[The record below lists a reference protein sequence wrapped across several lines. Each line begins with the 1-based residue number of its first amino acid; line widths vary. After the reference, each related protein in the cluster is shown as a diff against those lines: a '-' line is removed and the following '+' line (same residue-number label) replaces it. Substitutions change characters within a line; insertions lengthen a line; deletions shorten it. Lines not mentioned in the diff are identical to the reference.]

1 MPDAD
6 KTLGVAITA
15 DLTKFNEQ
23 VDKVGQTLLKL
34 QEKKT
39 AIKFAVPSEAQLKK
53 LREYVDL
60 VTRLNGAAAQA
71 RGGIVESYPMQR
83 AARGAAGGAA
93 SGTVKVE
100 AELKAVAS
108 TLRADIEEALKEPF
122 DIHLRVANIEEI
134 RKQIGAMEIP
144 VTAAGGVPH
153 AGPMPTT
160 GPGNGMPTY
169 RWSQGFQQQLANGGE
184 NMRKYIDNLYAGL
197 NDARKIM
204 GQSMLRDVGHV
215 TDATEK
221 AAQQFAAI
229 AEAYGDKMEDLVQF
243 GAQPVYP
250 QSWPKEELRGKP
262 RPGQPRPV
270 VGGAAQQIMQA
281 IGPENQQWFFPALQD
296 FAGRAAGLY
305 STFGGSQR
313 TASSPAAAQPI
324 VQALR
329 ENTEAQKEAIRTAT
343 GPAPAAAATKTATA
357 EATAKAVAEQVAS
370 IGLKESG
377 QFTSQSLAERFAK
390 ALQERQ
396 RDSAAPG
403 GITPG
408 VTASVTPV
416 WSESR
421 KRWIDPKTGRIRKA
435 PPITM
440 EDGSLN
446 VAGEPMLTDSD
457 PVNRARQNQQQQR
470 RRNRQRTDVPTDTTP
485 LTLVQREIAGTG
497 NKANKV
503 PSRLA
508 YRGVDFS
515 DLLLPENVKL
525 MMGMTQGISQ
535 ENQGQ
540 MVRAITDNSPAAVLA
555 GKAGLPFLK
564 ANEKGNLPG
573 YSGLYMGMNP
583 QDVAKQQVYERLRA
597 ARIPELEIESV
608 VTSLFSGVKKGE
620 RPPSLPSGVASAAF
634 PNGQT
639 SENQVGALG
648 YAIQQIVRSL
658 GVGPDSLLNPG
669 QTGDAPAGALV
680 RGSGGYAA
688 PDRFGRNGEALPF
701 EVTAARLKSLAY
713 SAPEGEFRDLL
724 MQHLDNAVETAYQ
737 TAQVTGRNNRR
748 RIDNE
753 NAVTPDERVMRE
765 KEAAERVR
773 GLDAAMAQVASVWD
787 DTIGG
792 KLPTR
797 YYDEQGN
804 DLGPINNPDDET
816 APVTTSQLMRLRNLE
831 FQQHIAGM
839 LTDQRGNPV
848 PAKSRPTAQSNRA
861 FLRWLS
867 SNGYERLGRSLSAPQ
882 QMYWSTQQMARRA
895 YDTAAKSSDTSATRP
910 PNESEISRPP
920 RLMAQDKL
928 DALQKTYRDLFGGEA
943 QVQAD
948 PMARTTAARTR
959 TKSVRGAAAYFDEKL
974 RKWIDPTTGKEVPA
988 AQAQTANRMYLSGEG
1003 MEHMGASPVVQ
1014 AKVVGKKDLFWFQ
1027 AVEAAL
1033 RKEAKASNVGLRQL
1047 ADPKVKIG
1055 LPFSP
1060 EKLEELLATQPGDD
1074 RRNGLFS
1081 TYLENPDFARRVHER
1096 ATKSFRHKYGM
1107 APEKRQSD
1115 LESEMAHQKAIID
1128 ATQRALR
1135 GEEYDQQYAPLVE
1148 QELARQR
1155 QYRETG
1161 QVGQTLDR
1169 RGNRRLR
1176 TGDEDA
1182 RAYARAGGIAVPG
1195 TGPIDITGA
1204 TAEAEARRQAG
1215 INASGTYSMGSEDI
1229 HPSLRSTGGGGGR
1242 ATGNGRAPGDAGG
1255 DNSGRAFGG
1264 VIDVRIVGS
1273 TISVPVSLRS
1283 GRGMPA
1289 GASGNLTPESIRA
1302 NFAANNPGA
1311 SEEDIDAA
1319 VAALTGGGGRARGS
1333 GKKPKNVAG
1342 QQVVGFTQN
1351 SKGER
1356 KPIMRPVIAP
1366 VKVEGKDANAA
1377 LAKQKDKEFSY
1388 RSDQFYSEL
1397 YETTPEGIADTEREK
1412 EYTRLFDEAEERN
1425 KRAAKQAEE
1434 QRRRTEKGEA
1444 MYTDLFNRADAGVV
1458 PITPRES
1465 LGEDPRA
1472 QRKAEQEAERR
1483 AKKEAEYELLF
1494 DKGEKGAVPIY
1505 SRETMKPIGPR
1516 PVASSGPKPVTSRY
1530 AGPPTPQRLRAE
1542 LGAAG
1547 VPEADIEALIAAR
1560 TRPLGA
1566 GPAGA
1571 LPGAETAEDLY
1582 VRQAQARLRKAA
1594 NVTTSRSLGTTGIQL
1609 AQTFFGGKEQAAAA
1623 TIAYSQEVRDLQRI
1637 TDERRKLQSG
1647 LAQAQERVNR
1657 GTAIRASGKGG
1668 KELDAELAD
1677 AAKAV
1682 EEHTNALKDNGLA
1695 LDAQKK
1701 VVDTLAKDLPGVG
1714 AAFKNVAAG
1723 FVGGIGGG
1731 FIVSMM
1737 GAVTSLISETIE
1749 KGLIP
1754 QMDRRLGN
1762 GLLTAQQN
1770 RQFAG
1775 AVAQAQYTD
1784 LGVRQQMFE
1793 LGFGTQ
1799 GTNQVLQGLMLGAGG
1814 LAGAQ
1819 QFQGRADAAVAARAN
1834 LAQASNLGLPAG
1846 VSPQA
1851 VRTQGAF
1858 LSIPNPLGGY
1868 INLGGEGSYQE
1879 KLGDFLKQ
1887 LPDRATGLTGAD
1899 QGMLDLFSILDPR
1912 GSIIQREL
1920 QNRAAAPGSDRDVAN
1935 MATRDWM
1942 LKSVTGGLMRHGSA
1956 EEVARQADI
1965 VSQSDDLKGFA
1976 QIMRDS
1982 GVVFTEGV
1990 SSLDDVFRRLQ
2001 DIASGKQDL
2010 GTFFENAS
2018 QRQLPNMMFQ
2028 LQKQFEQADRTRQYG
2043 VGMNYYAQPHLAVG
2057 AGTNGAVP
2065 DWMASLGT
2073 DIDAQ
2078 MQAAAQ
2084 QGMNM
2089 IKAIS
2094 PEADDLAGQYEDL
2107 NTQLQTLAQKSAD
2120 IQKAQAWRDYTHN
2133 VYLAKRA
2140 VGDLAGLVGASG
2152 ASEIGQ
2158 LEKLNLLDQRRLQM
2172 LQFQQSQRALNY
2184 QRALAGFQY
2193 EGDTPE
2199 EAADRARIAREQT
2212 KYQQQ
2217 ELNINRRMF
2226 GRGVK
2231 IVDQQNLRAFNDAVY
2246 QLSELQKRFSEG
2258 NRLAQMAQT
2267 EQKVQ
2272 EAQNLI
2278 QGKINNLI
2286 QKEEG
2291 LRAAQMDLASATA
2304 DATGQTIKAVY
2315 DEAGKWL
2322 QKAADKYL
2330 VTIQTANDQAG
2341 IEVAPNSSGSP
2352 DDRDGTGDS
2361 NLSAFSQGGG
2371 KFVFNLSINN
2381 PVVRDDSDI
2390 RRIAAEVEKLINRK
2404 ASLMGLQRL
2413 RAD

>member
-71 RGGIVESYPMQR
+71 RGGIVESYPTQR
-83 AARGAAGGAA
+83 AAKGAAAGTAA
-93 SGTVKVE
+93 SGTVKVD

-108 TLRADIEEALKEPF
+108 TLRADIEAALKEPF

-144 VTAAGGVPH
+144 VTAAGGMPH
-153 AGPMPTT
+153 AGPMPTS
-160 GPGNGMPTY
+160 GPGGTTY
-169 RWSQGFQQQLANGGE
+169 SWNSAFKQQLANGGE
-184 NMRKYIDNLYAGL
+184 NMRKYLNNLYAGL
-197 NDARKIM
+197 NDARKMM
-204 GQSMLRDVGHV
+204 GQSMLRDVSHIE
-215 TDATEK
+215 DATEK

-229 AEAYGDKMEDLVQF
+229 TEAYGSRLEDLVQY
-243 GAQPVYP
+243 GEQPVYP
-250 QSWPKEELRGKP
+250 QTWPKAELRGKP
-262 RPGQPRPV
+262 RPNQPRPI
-270 VGGAAQQIMQA
+270 VGGAAAQMMASLPEEARQWLYPA
-281 IGPENQQWFFPALQD
+281 IQD
-296 FAGRAAGLY
+296 FAPRAAGLY
-305 STFGGSQR
+305 STFGGTQR
-313 TASSPAAAQPI
+313 HEAPAAAQPI

-329 ENTEAQKEAIRTAT
+329 ENTEVHREAARATSTPTTAN
-343 GPAPAAAATKTATA
+343 PAAQAATVAA
-357 EATAKAVAEQVAS
+357 EAAAKAVAERP
-370 IGLKESG
+370 IGVLGG
-377 QFTSQSLAERFAK
+377 QAAHGTLQSLMNVMKET
-390 ALQERQ
+390 QEQARQ
-396 RDSAAPG
+396 DRRAPG
-403 GITPG
+403 GVTPG

-435 PPITM
+435 PPMTL

-446 VAGEPMLTDSD
+446 VPGEPMLADAD
-457 PVNRARQNQQQQR
+457 PNMRYDKDGKPILSARQAQQAAR
-470 RRNRQRTDVPTDTTP
+470 RKARQGPSVAPDTTP
-485 LTLVQREIAGTG
+485 LTLLEREVAGTG
-497 NKANKV
+497 NRSMPV
-503 PSRLA
+503 PTSMR
-508 YRGVDFS
+508 YRGVDLS
-515 DLLLPENVKL
+515 DLLMPENVRR
-525 MMGMTQGISQ
+525 MIGISRGISQ

-540 MVRAITDNSPAAVLA
+540 LVHALGDYSPEAILR
-555 GKAGLPFLK
+555 GKAGMPYLGV
-564 ANEKGNLPG
+564 NERGNIPG
-573 YSGLYMGMNP
+573 ESGLFMG
-583 QDVAKQQVYERLRA
+583 VAPHEIAREIATSRLRE
-597 ARIPELEIESV
+597 ARIDEDEIANVVSV
-608 VTSLFSGVKKGE
+608 MFGGVKKGE
-620 RPPSLPSGVASAAF
+620 EPPYLPSGVANAAL
-634 PNGQT
+634 PAGKSSQ
-639 SENQVGALG
+639 NQVGALG
-648 YAIQQIVRSL
+648 YGISQIVRSL
-658 GVGPDSLLNPG
+658 GLDPG
-669 QTGDAPAGALV
+669 TLMQSGRNGGDAPAGGLV
-680 RGSGGYAA
+680 KGSGGYAA
-688 PDRFGRNGEALPF
+688 PDRMGKNGPETPF
-701 EVTAARLKSLAY
+701 EVSAARLRTLAY
-713 SAPEGEFRDLL
+713 SSTSPEYRDFIL
-724 MQHLDNAVETAYQ
+724 QHLDNAVEVAFQ
-737 TAQVTGRNNRR
+737 RSQAVGAKNRDSIGHQSEGRFRGEMK
-748 RIDNE
+748 DY
-753 NAVTPDERVMRE
+753 
-765 KEAAERVR
+765 AEFSPETSIQ
-773 GLDAAMAQVASVWD
+773 GLDELLNHVASTWD
-787 DTIGG
+787 EIIGG
-792 KLPTR
+792 TLPTHHP
-797 YYDEQGN
+797 DGS
-804 DLGPINNPDDET
+804 PILNPRDPK
-816 APVTTSQLMRLRNLE
+816 APVSTGDLIRARNFDL
-831 FQQHIAGM
+831 QAALADM
-839 LTDQRGNPV
+839 LLGKNGQAV
-848 PAKSRPTAQSNRA
+848 PASSRPTPTTNRK
-861 FLRWLS
+861 FVQWLAA
-867 SNGYERLGRSLSAPQ
+867 NDYVRLSATLGSGVAG
-882 QMYWSTQQMARRA
+882 MYYSTQGMALQA
-895 YDTAAKSSDTSATRP
+895 YKTAAKSADKRATRP
-910 PNESEISRPP
+910 ANESEISRPP

-959 TKSVRGAAAYFDEKL
+959 TKSVRGAAAYFDEKQ

-1115 LESEMAHQKAIID
+1115 LEAEMAHQKAIID

-1135 GEEYDQQYAPLVE
+1135 GEEYDQQYEPQVRA
-1148 QELARQR
+1148 ELARQAQFR
-1155 QYRETG
+1155 ATG
-1161 QVGQTLDR
+1161 EVGKTLDR
-1169 RGNRRLR
+1169 RDPRRGSVR
-1176 TGDEDA
+1176 STRDDA
-1182 RAYARAGGIAVPG
+1182 RAFAKAGGIQQG
-1195 TGPIDITGA
+1195 GGGPIDVTGLV
-1204 TAEAEARRQAG
+1204 AG
-1215 INASGTYSMGSEDI
+1215 HAAGLAAAGTYSMGPEDLAAGMASHDI
-1229 HPSLRSTGGGGGR
+1229 GGGGGR
-1242 ATGNGRAPGDAGG
+1242 VSGSGRAPSGG
-1255 DNSGRAFGG
+1255 GNSGRAFGG

-1273 TISVPVSLRS
+1273 TITVPVSLRS

-1366 VKVEGKDANAA
+1366 VKVEGKDAKAA

-1444 MYTDLFNRADAGVV
+1444 MYTDLFNKADAGVV
-1458 PITPRES
+1458 QVQKRED
-1465 LGEDPRA
+1465 LG
-1472 QRKAEQEAERR
+1472 
-1483 AKKEAEYELLF
+1483 
-1494 DKGEKGAVPIY
+1494 
-1505 SRETMKPIGPR
+1505 KPKGPR

-1582 VRQAQARLRKAA
+1582 VRRAQARLRKAA

-1657 GTAIRASGKGG
+1657 GTAIRATGKGG

-1682 EEHTNALKDNGLA
+1682 EDHTNALKDNGLA
-1695 LDAQKK
+1695 LEAQKK
-1701 VVDTLAKDLPGVG
+1701 VVDTFAKDLPGVG

-2304 DATGQTIKAVY
+2304 DATGQTIEAVY

-2352 DDRDGTGDS
+2352 DDRDRTGDS